1 MLRDNV
7 LGMERKHFTPA
18 FTQETDNH
26 ARAQFEAFLHA
37 ARLHV
42 AALSLFPS
50 LSVSLPLSFLVKIQ
64 YVRSVT

>member
-1 MLRDNV
+1 MLRGNV
-7 LGMERKHFTPA
+7 PGMERKHFSTS

-42 AALSLFPS
+42 AARVLSLS
-50 LSVSLPLSFLVKIQ
+50 LSLSTVLVKIL